1 MARPTEEVIA
11 VKKITC
17 YAPRP
22 QERVHV
28 AGWGDSQGS
37 TRVGHQVEVGGGSVG
52 NIAFIVVSAGKTGEA
67 GEARL
72 DNFSGLWGTG
82 AVPDGCHWPWGD
94 ASRYMVARV

>member
-1 MARPTEEVIA
+1 MLPDLKRKYMSQDGGTVREVPGSVTRWRWEEGLWVIA
-11 VKKITC
+11 FT
-17 YAPRP
+17 
-22 QERVHV
+22 
-28 AGWGDSQGS
+28 
-37 TRVGHQVEVGGGSVG
+37 
-52 NIAFIVVSAGKTGEA
+52 VVSAGKTGEA